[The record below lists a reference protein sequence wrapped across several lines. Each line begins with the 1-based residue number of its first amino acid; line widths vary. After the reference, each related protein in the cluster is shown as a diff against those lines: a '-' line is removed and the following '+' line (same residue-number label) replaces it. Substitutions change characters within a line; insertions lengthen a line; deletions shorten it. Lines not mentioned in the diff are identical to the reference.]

1 MSRPTTIHRTRPAR
15 RRLVM
20 LVASLAL
27 GALLASCSW
36 TSGAQYF
43 IHWGPARDDVIIRE
57 RTSWDLTLARD
68 LFFNNNDV
76 FAHRMGGFTCHAHR
90 SNKTAVRCVMK
101 LLHGRTGIPQLAR
114 GVWRRAT
121 ASDEPIR
128 FEDFYGAFGRV
139 RASADNKAQRA
150 DCLTLSV
157 YPHTLN
163 WTQRSRSD
171 SNCRIGE
178 HVWPRR

>member
-1 MSRPTTIHRTRPAR
+1 VSRPTSIHRTRPAR
-15 RRLVM
+15 RRLVV

-68 LFFNNNDV
+68 LFFNNNDG
-76 FAHRMGGFTCHAHR
+76 AAAEMGGFICHANR
-90 SNKTAVRCVMK
+90 SSTSAVRCVMR
-101 LLHGRTGIPQLAR
+101 LLHGRTEIPSLTR

-121 ASDEPIR
+121 ASDVPVR
-128 FEDFYGAFGRV
+128 FRDFNGAFSRV
-139 RASADNKAQRA
+139 DATADDRLQLSA
-150 DCLTLSV
+150 CLTLSV
-157 YPHTLN
+157 YPHTVN
-163 WTQRSRSD
+163 WTERSRSD
-171 SNCRIGE
+171 SNCRVGK
-178 HVWPRR
+178 HAW